1 MSQTPARASSPV
13 PSDTG
18 QARTV
23 PPDTGQT
30 RTVPSDT
37 LPPGAADPAR
47 RPNVFVVGDAKCG
60 TTSLHRLF
68 ELAPGI
74 GTTRRKELHFFSAPE
89 IMARAN
95 GPGDEGVAEEIV
107 TQEADYLAEFARS
120 LGPRPPGVVVDVSP
134 SYLQAEGAA
143 ARIADFAP
151 EAQILITL
159 REPAAKVFSQYVHLW
174 SEGRETLP
182 FAEAYAASAPRRA
195 QGWSTMFDY
204 AAGGYYA
211 AAVAR
216 YLEAFGRERV
226 CIVLF
231 EELVGD
237 WDGTRDR
244 LARFLGAELPP
255 GPLPQMNSGGR
266 MRSPLAQAVFGNAA
280 LRGAAQRLLPLGLR
294 TALSQRLRGAVA
306 VDKPELEPA
315 MRADLRARYAAD
327 VAALETLIGRPTG
340 WPAA

>member
-1 MSQTPARASSPV
+1 MPSPMSQPPMHPPV
-13 PSDTG
+13 PAPAAGSG
-18 QARTV
+18 A
-23 PPDTGQT
+23 PD
-30 RTVPSDT
+30 
-37 LPPGAADPAR
+37 PPGPGAGTLAGMGAGT

-89 IMARAN
+89 LLARAQ
-95 GPGDEGVAEEIV
+95 GPGDGTIAQEIV
-107 TQEADYLAEFARS
+107 TDAAAYLAEFAQS
-120 LGPRPPGVVVDVSP
+120 LGPRPPGIVVDVSP

-151 EAQILITL
+151 EARILITL

-182 FAEAYAASAPRRA
+182 FAEAFAASAARRA
-195 QGWSTMFDY
+195 QGFSTMFDY
-204 AAGGYYA
+204 EAGGYYA
-211 AAVAR
+211 CAVAR
-216 YLEAFGRERV
+216 YLETFGRDRV
-226 CIVLF
+226 LVLLF

-237 WDGTRDR
+237 WEAARAR
-244 LARFLGAELPP
+244 LARFLGTDLPP

-266 MRSPLAQAVFGNAA
+266 VRSPLAQALLGNAA
-280 LRGAAQRLLPLGLR
+280 LRGAAQKLLPLGLR

-306 VDKPELEPA
+306 VDRPVLDPA
-315 MRADLRARYAAD
+315 MRAELGARYAAD
-327 VAALETLIGRPTG
+327 VAALEALIGRPTG
-340 WPAA
+340 WRAA